1 MEGDWLGL
9 RERDASSG
17 FLDAKMF
24 QKPHRL
30 SCWNI
35 QNYFL
40 STNVISIHY
49 LPDSIFYFFYFFMY
63 VQHYV
68 SVDKS
73 AVGGTVQESP

>member
-1 MEGDWLGL
+1 M
-9 RERDASSG
+9 
-17 FLDAKMF
+17 
-24 QKPHRL
+24 
-30 SCWNI
+30 SCWKI

-49 LPDSIFYFFYFFMY
+49 LPDSIFYFYFYFFMY